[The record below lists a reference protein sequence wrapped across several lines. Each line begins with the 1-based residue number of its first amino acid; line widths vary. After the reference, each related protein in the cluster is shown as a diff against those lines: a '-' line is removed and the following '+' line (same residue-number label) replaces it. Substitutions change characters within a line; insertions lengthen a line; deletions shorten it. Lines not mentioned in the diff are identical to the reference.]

1 MNDSL
6 DAVKRIA
13 SEIDR
18 KIYKEEPV
26 PTQDDSLIRKMT
38 QARES
43 QIKGLTHKLDQLAR
57 EWSAAKLAGDFD
69 EEKTIF
75 NEMRQVQAEIRKLEK
90 TK

>member
-1 MNDSL
+1 M
-6 DAVKRIA
+6 
-13 SEIDR
+13 
-18 KIYKEEPV
+18 

-38 QARES
+38 HARES
-43 QIKGLTHKLDQLAR
+43 QIKGLTNKLDQLAR

-75 NEMRQVQAEIRKLEK
+75 NEMRAVQAEIRKLEK